1 MVAVARIMNATLVIP
16 QLDKR
21 SFWQDSRCFHMFLVC
36 WMIFG
41 ATFCNNFCC
50 LNMVPKCSV
59 FADIFDVDHFIT
71 TLQDDVKIVKELP
84 RRLITIP
91 RARKHFTSWAG
102 VGYYEDMTH
111 LFKNHQVNEMIHLFS
126 TDP

>member
-1 MVAVARIMNATLVIP
+1 
-16 QLDKR
+16 
-21 SFWQDSRCFHMFLVC
+21 
-36 WMIFG
+36 
-41 ATFCNNFCC
+41 
-50 LNMVPKCSV
+50 MVPKCSV

-102 VGYYEDMTH
+102 VGYYEEMTH
-111 LFKNHQVNEMIHLFS
+111 LFKNYQVREIIPLILTDLNHFHLFL
-126 TDP
+126 TKIWRYICIALRRTFYLV